1 LHGAQIAFALRE
13 REICVHNYFFFARK
27 YLSQRFSRVSALLVL
42 PAMLAV
48 LAGCGSGSQVAPG
61 PTPPP
66 PPPPAA
72 AQTITGTAATGNPLA
87 GARVTVQDSTGKTA
101 TAVTVADGTFSI
113 SVTGM
118 TPPFMLAAVPVSGL
132 NLYSVLP
139 AMDMT
144 TTNTQNVNITPIT
157 TLVMYEL
164 NAAQDPA
171 TMFNTRSFG
180 TVTAGVV
187 SAKETTVRSKLPP
200 NSVNPIFSMMY
211 GKFVAQAGGND
222 PYDTALND
230 LGRITS
236 INAAGVGFSNGF
248 IYASASGAVT
258 VATITLAMTDTTAP
272 FAAKTSISIGSP
284 ALITATVRNASGT
297 LVPNAI
303 VTFSADPLF
312 GAFSNG
318 ANTALT
324 NASGVASVTLTTTN
338 TSGGASAVTANSI
351 VAGAAVTSSLNYSIG
366 GSTFSLGPIILP
378 SGVLSAYGTASV
390 SVDVLNNGV
399 LYTTPISV
407 RFSSACASIGKATL
421 TPTVTTVN
429 GRATASYL
437 DNGCNNRSPGDTIIA
452 TLINGVTSTAN
463 LPVNA
468 PSIGSIQF
476 VSVITNPVTT
486 PPMITLKG
494 TGGTGRSETARV
506 TFRVADSAGNPIG
519 NTLVNFSLNTSVG
532 GLSLSSASATSDPA
546 TGNVVTNVLSGT
558 VATAVRVTAT
568 AGALSTQSDQLLIS
582 TGIPAQ
588 DSMSLSVSTLNIE
601 GGDVDGVSTTLT
613 ARVADHF
620 HNPVPDGTAISFTSE
635 GGSVLPGCN
644 TVVDPAK
651 GGSSCTSVLTSQAL
665 RPTNGRVTVLAHA
678 IGEEAF
684 TDLNGNGTVDSINEM
699 IDANGIPTDMP
710 EAYVDYNE
718 NGVRDANEPFFD
730 FNGNGIYDG
739 PDAKYEGVLCT
750 PGAAIC
756 AAQKSIDVRASAVVV
771 FSTSSAIITIN
782 NGATIALPPCTL
794 AGAGAPRT
802 FTVTVVD
809 LNGNAMPAG
818 TTIAFSADNGTITS
832 DASITVPNTAGCRT
846 GFAGCPA
853 SAGSAT
859 FGNIPVTMKSDAT
872 FTAGPPPLCTD
883 SNGSI
888 GTFTVKVTSPRGL
901 ITTSSVGV
909 TD

>member
-1 LHGAQIAFALRE
+1 LRE
-13 REICVHNYFFFARK
+13 REIYVQNYFFFARNF
-27 YLSQRFSRVSALLVL
+27 LSQKFSRFSALLVL
-42 PAMLAV
+42 PATLAV
-48 LAGCGSGSQVAPG
+48 LAGCGSGTQVS
-61 PTPPP
+61 TSTVPPP
-66 PPPPAA
+66 PPPPPVA

-87 GARVTVQDSTGKTA
+87 GATVTVQDSTGKTA
-101 TAVTVADGTFSI
+101 TGLTAADGTFSI
-113 SVTGM
+113 SVTGK

-171 TMFNTRSFG
+171 SMFNTRSFG
-180 TVTAGVV
+180 TVTAGAV
-187 SAKETTVRSKLPP
+187 SAKETIVRSKLPA

-211 GKFVAQAGGND
+211 GKFVAQVGGND
-222 PYDTALND
+222 PYDTALNN

-236 INAAGVGFSNGF
+236 ISAAGVVLTNTAGVTT
-248 IYASASGAVT
+248 IYTSTAALPT
-258 VATITLAMTDTTAP
+258 VATITVAMTDTTAP
-272 FAAKTSISIGSP
+272 FAARTSISISSP
-284 ALITATVRNASGT
+284 ALVTATVRNASGAV
-297 LVPNAI
+297 VPNAI

-312 GAFSNG
+312 GAFSGG

-324 NASGVASVTLTTTN
+324 NASGVASVTLTTSN
-338 TSGGASAVTANSI
+338 TSGGASAVTADSN
-351 VAGAAVTSSLNYSIG
+351 VAGTAVTASLNYSIG
-366 GSTFSLGPIILP
+366 ASTITLSAIILP

-399 LYTTPISV
+399 LYTTPITVS
-407 RFSSACASIGKATL
+407 FTSACASIGKATL
-421 TPTVTTVN
+421 TPSVTTVN

-437 DNGCNNRSPGDTIIA
+437 DNGCNNTSPGDTITA
-452 TLINGVTSTAN
+452 TLINGVTRTAN
-463 LPVNA
+463 LRVNA

-506 TFRVADSAGNPIG
+506 TFRVVDSAGNPIG
-519 NTLVNFSLNTSVG
+519 NVLVNFSLNTSVG

-568 AGALSTQSDQLLIS
+568 AGALSTQSDQLVIS

-588 DSMSLSVSTLNIE
+588 DAFSLSVSTFNIE
-601 GGDVDGVSTTLT
+601 GRDIDGVTTTLT
-613 ARVADHF
+613 TRLADHF
-620 HNPVPDGTAISFTSE
+620 HNPVPDGTAVSFTSE
-635 GGSVLPGCN
+635 GGSVLPSCI
-644 TVVDPAK
+644 TV
-651 GGSSCTSVLTSQAL
+651 GGVCSTVLTSQEF
-665 RPTNGRVTVLAHA
+665 RPTNGRVTVLARA

-684 TDLNGNGTVDSINEM
+684 IDLNGNGTVDGINEM
-699 IDANGIPTDMP
+699 IDANGLPTDMP
-710 EAYVDYNE
+710 EAFVDSNE
-718 NGVRDANEPFFD
+718 NGVRDAIETFFD

-739 PDAKYEGVLCT
+739 PDARYNGILCT
-750 PGAAIC
+750 AGAAIC
-756 AAQKSIDVRASAVVV
+756 STQKSIDVRGSAVVV
-771 FSTSSAIITIN
+771 FSSSSANIVIN
-782 NGATIALPPCTL
+782 NGATITLPQCTP
-794 AGAGAPRT
+794 AGPGAPLT
-802 FTVTVVD
+802 FTAAVVD

-818 TTIAFSADNGTITS
+818 TTIAFSTTNGTITS
-832 DASITVPNTAGCRT
+832 DASVTVPNTADCRT

-853 SAGSAT
+853 SRGSAT
-859 FGNIPVTMKSDAT
+859 FGNISVTMKSDAT
-872 FTAGPPPLCTD
+872 FAVGPPALCTD
-883 SNGSI
+883 SNGSS
-888 GTFTVKVTSPRGL
+888 GTFTVKVTTPSGL
-901 ITTSSVGV
+901 ITTKSEGV